1 MSYKAAIK
9 RFVKIIDFVERKNY
23 PSRDEIIS
31 FLSEDENQISI
42 STFKRDL
49 NVIDV
54 DFGLEIKYHPVKK
67 GYFLD
72 KENSESSDTFLRVIQ
87 LLHTSEI
94 LQETIK
100 DNRENLKYLSFDNS
114 ASFQG
119 INLLP
124 KILESIKSNQTI
136 QFSHYNFSQKTNKN
150 YTLNPYGLKE
160 YANRWYVIGE
170 INGSQEIRT
179 FGLDRIENLEI
190 QAQKFQPNK
199 NVHPLQEFE
208 NVVGLIYSKHKIQ
221 KVVLSFTPF
230 QGNYLKTLAIHHS
243 QKIIVDNEQE
253 LIIEL
258 LLKPNIELT
267 QKILSFGDSVT
278 VLEPSW
284 LVEEVKLQLENTLK
298 KYR

>member
-1 MSYKAAIK
+1 MSYKAAVK

-31 FLSEDENQISI
+31 FLNEDEYQISI

-49 NVIDV
+49 NVLDI
-54 DFGLEIKYHPVKK
+54 DFGLEIKYNPIKR

-94 LQETIK
+94 LKETIK
-100 DNRENLKYLSFDNS
+100 ENRENLKYLAFDNS
-114 ASFQG
+114 ASFKG
-119 INLLP
+119 VHLLSR
-124 KILESIKSNQTI
+124 ILESIKNHHII
-136 QFSHYNFSQKTNKN
+136 QFSHYSFLQNSRKD

-170 INGSQEIRT
+170 INGSKEIRT
-179 FGLDRIENLEI
+179 FGLDRIENLNI
-190 QAQKFQPNK
+190 QLQKFTPKK
-199 NVHPLQEFE
+199 NLNPLQEFE
-208 NVVGLIYSKHKIQ
+208 NVVGLIYSKHEIQ
-221 KVVLSFTPF
+221 RVVLSFTSF

-243 QKIIVDNEQE
+243 QKIITDNEQE
-253 LIIEL
+253 LKIEL
-258 LLKPNIELT
+258 LLKPNIELI

-284 LVEEVKLQLENTLK
+284 LVEEVKLQLENSLK
-298 KYR
+298 KYG

>member
-9 RFVKIIDFVERKNY
+9 RFVKIIDFVERKNF
-23 PSRDEIIS
+23 PSKDEIIS

-49 NVIDV
+49 NVLDV
-54 DFGLEIKYHPVKK
+54 DFGLEIKYHPIKK

-72 KENSESSDTFLRVIQ
+72 KENSESSDTFLRVMQ

-124 KILESIKSNQTI
+124 KILESIKSNQII

-190 QAQKFQPNK
+190 QLKKFIPNK
-199 NVHPLQEFE
+199 NLNPLQEFE
-208 NVVGLIYSKHKIQ
+208 NVVGLIYSNREIQ

-230 QGNYLKTLAIHHS
+230 LGNYLKTLAIHHS
-243 QKIIVDNEQE
+243 QKIIVDNEKE
-253 LIIEL
+253 LKIEL
-258 LLKPNIELT
+258 NLKPNIELI

-278 VLEPSW
+278 VLEPLW
-284 LVEEVKLQLENTLK
+284 LLEEVKLQLENTLK